1 MLRVHRLWHKK
12 LDHTFVMILHDLVK
26 MVGKQKR
33 IDNNIKFI
41 VESYYANNEKITYL
55 DYLISVY
62 GNRYL
67 TAEI

>member
-12 LDHTFVMILHDLVK
+12 LDHTLVMILHDLVK

-33 IDNNIKFI
+33 IDNNVKFI
-41 VESYYANNEKITYL
+41 VESYYANDEKITYL